1 MGRKW
6 HPLLPSIELGGEADI
21 GAFVYKAGDSFEEG
35 ALLLSIEPQAIDIA
49 VTSDVLMCFC
59 APPSATS
66 S

>member
-1 MGRKW
+1 MSENGTHFYIIKCW
-6 HPLLPSIELGGEADI
+6 GGVDNS
-21 GAFVYKAGDSFEEG
+21 AFVYKAGDSFGER
-35 ALLLSIEPQAIDIA
+35 ALTRDKPQAIDIV